1 MFNLSEIGSRAVAAV
16 SSLVISGVLFAYA
29 IVPAEQGVVF
39 AGMMA

>member
-1 MFNLSEIGSRAVAAV
+1 MFNISEIGSRAVAAV

-29 IVPAEQGVVF
+29 IVPAEQGAVF